1 MAAGARS
8 DGAVRVRKS
17 KGPAAKDGAV
27 FPTVRVEKGQKQCPS
42 CFKVVGSR
50 LFVCGCGHDFQCK
63 KKKRKPGD
71 APEPAAPLPVPKK
84 ATTTA
89 DDDGSGLDA
98 GQKECPDCCTVVGN
112 RRVICPCGHDFNF
125 SNKKK
130 KSASTSLNKRASIGT
145 ARASLAHDEHV
156 LASTFNQ
163 IAQVKLME
171 ASAAA
176 QMQLLN

>member
-1 MAAGARS
+1 M
-8 DGAVRVRKS
+8 
-17 KGPAAKDGAV
+17 
-27 FPTVRVEKGQKQCPS
+27 
-42 CFKVVGSR
+42 
-50 LFVCGCGHDFQCK
+50 CGCGHDFQCK

-84 ATTTA
+84 ATTA

-130 KSASTSLNKRASIGT
+130 KSA
-145 ARASLAHDEHV
+145 
-156 LASTFNQ
+156 
-163 IAQVKLME
+163 
-171 ASAAA
+171 
-176 QMQLLN
+176 